1 MTKGASPR
9 PGPQQ
14 APAAGQEQ
22 GPAMPAMDREARPR
36 VLVIIGTRPE
46 AIKMAPVVAA
56 LRRHGDAVETDVVLT
71 GQHSDLVDQALADFD
86 LQPDHDLGIM
96 REGQSLYDVAEGC
109 LRGLRE
115 VVARRAPRM
124 ILVQGDTASVFFG
137 ALVGFFEGV
146 AVGHVEAGLRSGDLR
161 SPFPEEGF
169 RRLTGVLADLHFAPT
184 DEARD
189 HLLRE
194 GVPGARIHLTGNPVV
209 DALFQVARRAPAPGN
224 PALARL
230 LQRAD
235 AGEGSFML
243 LTAHRRESFGA
254 PLERA
259 LGAVVDI
266 LDEAP
271 GLECLFPV
279 HPNPRVREPAA
290 HILGDHPRVH
300 LVDPLTYPDL
310 VQALRGAALVLTD
323 SGGIQEE
330 APTFGTP
337 VLVLREVTERPEG
350 IRAGV
355 ATLVGT
361 DPRKIISQAR
371 AALRESPTHRER
383 RQRQNPYG
391 DGKAGERIAQAVLA
405 FLSPPESGTGAGEG
419 RA

>member
-1 MTKGASPR
+1 MMEGASSG
-9 PGPQQ
+9 PGSRET
-14 APAAGQEQ
+14 PAADQPQAAAMGQ
-22 GPAMPAMDREARPR
+22 GTRPR
-36 VLVIIGTRPE
+36 VLVVIGTRPE

-56 LRRHGDAVETDVVLT
+56 LRGHRNAVETDVVLT

-86 LQPDHDLGIM
+86 LRPDHDLGIM

-115 VVARRAPRM
+115 VVVRRAPRL

-137 ALVGFFEGV
+137 ALVGYFEGV
-146 AVGHVEAGLRSGDLR
+146 AVGHVEAGLRSGNLR

-184 DEARD
+184 AEARD

-209 DALFQVARRAPAPGN
+209 DALLQVARRVSLPVDPT
-224 PALARL
+224 LARL
-230 LQRAD
+230 LEREAD
-235 AGEGSFML
+235 GKGPFML
-243 LTAHRRESFGA
+243 LTAHRRESFGP

-259 LGAVVDI
+259 FKAVVDI
-266 LDEAP
+266 LDDVP

-279 HPNPRVREPAA
+279 HPNPRVREPAVR
-290 HILGDHPRVH
+290 ILGDHPRVH

-310 VQALRGAALVLTD
+310 VQALRAAALVLTD

-350 IRAGV
+350 VRAGV

-361 DPRKIISQAR
+361 DPTKIISEAR
-371 AALRESPTHRER
+371 AALQESPTHRER

-391 DGKAGERIAQAVLA
+391 DGKAGERIAEAILG
-405 FLSPPESGTGAGEG
+405 FLSSSEPGTGAGEG
-419 RA
+419 GA